1 MDEAD
6 RVALA
11 ELPAAVDHFLA
22 TSLHFRVVAL
32 HRGEVEVGGAGAGGH
47 RRGGAAAQADQH
59 GRAAKDDELGAD
71 ADLALLHVFVANVA
85 HAAGEHDRLVV
96 AAHFLAVRGSD
107 LLLEGTEV
115 AGQRRTAELV
125 VERGAA
131 QRALDHDVQR
141 GDDALGLAVG
151 HFPGLFETGD
161 LQVGHGEAGQAGL
174 RLGAAAGGALV
185 ADLAAG
191 TGGGTGERRDGGR
204 VVVGLHLHQDLHR
217 LAAGG
222 VFAGL
227 RIGEETPGDM
237 ADDDRGVVLVCGQ
250 HAFAVH
256 LVGVLDHAEQ
266 ALVLGLPVDVPT
278 GIEDLVPAM
287 LGVGLGEHHQ
297 LDVVR
302 VAPQFAEALQQVV
315 DLVLGQG
322 QAQLDVGLLQR
333 GATAAKH
340 VDGGERAGLRMAE
353 QLGGAFQAV
362 QHQLGHAVM
371 QAGGDLLGVA
381 LGQFALH
388 IVGNAA
394 LQPVDLRQ
402 AAVAGDV
409 GGLARPRR
417 DGAEARH
424 HQEQPSA
431 GLLHRHARAVFQQ
444 PRQHLLLV
452 GGERAG
458 DVGEMRE
465 LSVQP
470 GNGRYVLGQL
480 LKQFAVAE
488 SGKGGSAAQDQHCRN
503 SLWRREGVGAGR
515 AGPQRPCILP

>member
-1 MDEAD
+1 MKPVRPAFG
-6 RVALA
+6 LA
-11 ELPAAVDHFLA
+11 
-22 TSLHFRVVAL
+22 
-32 HRGEVEVGGAGAGGH
+32 RGRWRP
-47 RRGGAAAQADQH
+47 RRG
-59 GRAAKDDELGAD
+59 
-71 ADLALLHVFVANVA
+71 
-85 HAAGEHDRLVV
+85 
-96 AAHFLAVRGSD
+96 S
-107 LLLEGTEV
+107 
-115 AGQRRTAELV
+115 RR
-125 VERGAA
+125 RN
-131 QRALDHDVQR
+131 
-141 GDDALGLAVG
+141 
-151 HFPGLFETGD
+151 
-161 LQVGHGEAGQAGL
+161 
-174 RLGAAAGGALV
+174 
-185 ADLAAG
+185 
-191 TGGGTGERRDGGR
+191 GGGTGERRDGGR

-480 LKQFAVAE
+480 LEQFAVAE